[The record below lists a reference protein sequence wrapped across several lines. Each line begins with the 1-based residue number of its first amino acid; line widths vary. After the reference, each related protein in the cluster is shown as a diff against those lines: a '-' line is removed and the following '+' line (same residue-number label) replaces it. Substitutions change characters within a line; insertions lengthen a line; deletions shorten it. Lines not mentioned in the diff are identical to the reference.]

1 MDQIKRKEPWNI
13 GLLAH
18 VDSGKTTL
26 TEQMLYMSGSVKK
39 IGRVDEGNA
48 HTDFME
54 IERRRGIS
62 VRAASAY
69 LSWKGQPVNII
80 DTPGHSDFSSEVQR
94 SIRAMDAAVM
104 VVSAVEGVQ
113 PQTEVFWEALCSSGI
128 PVIFFINKKDRE
140 GADLKRVLKEIEDS
154 FGVALIPSFS
164 GEKRVIAEILCGIN
178 DDLLE
183 KYVEKGPGSIS
194 EEELLGSY
202 LSSFSQR
209 NVFPFVAGAALI
221 GEGVEELL
229 DLIELL
235 ARKKKKVDKEC
246 GLSAVIFKMKHDPQ
260 MGRVAYARLFSGSMK
275 NRDLIYNASNNS
287 YDKAV
292 QIKKVTGAKEID
304 TGEASVG
311 EIAAIYGLSSSR
323 NGDVLGSCSQ
333 IRDEI
338 NITCPSMR
346 VRVVPRSEKDYPVLL
361 DAVNQIS
368 AEDPLIN
375 VIWEQST
382 GELILSVT
390 GRLQIEVIEALLKER
405 TSVDAVIGTPQV
417 IYKERPSRRGT
428 GYVDYTMPKPCWA
441 ILRFEIEPL
450 ETGSGVLFESRVRNE
465 KIFTKYQLQVEQTIP
480 EALRQ
485 GPKGWEVTDIKITLV
500 DGEHHVSHTHPM
512 DFILAT
518 PIGIMDALKN
528 TGTDL
533 MEPMNRFKIT
543 YPEEMSGRVIG
554 EIIGMRGTFDSP
566 LIKKGTVLMEGR
578 YPVAEGIDFPARFS
592 SVTGGRGTIN
602 TFFDGYDLCPP
613 GAGLEVP
620 FRGISPADREKYILH
635 KRGAVL

>member
-235 ARKKKKVDKEC
+235 ARKKKTENREN

>member
-1 MDQIKRKEPWNI
+1 MDQIKGKEPWNI

-18 VDSGKTTL
+18 VDAGKTTL

-69 LSWKGQPVNII
+69 LTWKGQPVNII
-80 DTPGHSDFSSEVQR
+80 DTPGHCDFSSEVQR
-94 SIRAMDAAVM
+94 SIRAMDAAVV

-113 PQTEVFWEALCSSGI
+113 PQTEVFWEALRSSGV
-128 PVIFFINKKDRE
+128 PVMFFINKKDRE
-140 GADLKRVLKEIEDS
+140 GSDVKRVLKEIENS
-154 FGVALIPSFS
+154 FGVVLIPSFI
-164 GEKRVIAEILCGIN
+164 GEKTLTTEILCGVN

-183 KYVEKGPGSIS
+183 KYVEQGPGSIS
-194 EEELLGSY
+194 EEELFESY
-202 LSSFSQR
+202 VSSFFR
-209 NVFPFVAGAALI
+209 RKVFPFVAGAALI
-221 GEGVEELL
+221 GEGVNEFL

-235 ARKKKKVDKEC
+235 ARKKKTGNIET

-275 NRDLIYNASNNS
+275 NRDLIYNASSQS

-304 TGEASVG
+304 TGEASAG
-311 EIAAIYGLSSSR
+311 EIAAIYGLSNSR
-323 NGDVLGSCSQ
+323 NGDVLGSCSHV
-333 IRDEI
+333 RNEI
-338 NITCPSMR
+338 SITCPSMR
-346 VRVVPRSEKDYPVLL
+346 VRVMPRSEKDYPALL
-361 DAVNQIS
+361 EAVNQIS
-368 AEDPLIN
+368 AEDPLMD

-405 TSVDAVIGTPQV
+405 TSIDAVIGPPQV
-417 IYKERPSRRGT
+417 IYKERPSRKGT
-428 GYVDYTMPKPCWA
+428 GYVEYTMPKPCWA
-441 ILRFEIEPL
+441 VLRFEIEPL
-450 ETGSGVLFESRVRNE
+450 ATGSGVVFESRVRNE
-465 KIFTKYQLQVEQTIP
+465 KIYTKYQMQVEQTIP

-485 GPKGWEVTDIKITLV
+485 GPKGWQVTDIKITLA
-500 DGEHHVSHTHPM
+500 DGEHHVAHTHPM

-518 PIGIMDALKN
+518 PIGIMDALIN

-533 MEPMNRFKIT
+533 MEPVNRFRIT

-566 LIKKGTVLMEGR
+566 LIRKGTALMEGR

-592 SVTGGRGTIN
+592 SITGGRGTMN
-602 TFFDGYDLCPP
+602 TFFEGYDLCPP
-613 GAGLEVP
+613 GVGMEVP

>member
-235 ARKKKKVDKEC
+235 ARKKKTENREN

-304 TGEASVG
+304 TGEASAG
-311 EIAAIYGLSSSR
+311 EIAAIYGLSNSR

>member
-304 TGEASVG
+304 TGEASAG
-311 EIAAIYGLSSSR
+311 EIAAIYGLSNSR
-323 NGDVLGSCSQ
+323 NGDVLGSSSQ

-500 DGEHHVSHTHPM
+500 DGEHHLSHTHPM

>member
-235 ARKKKKVDKEC
+235 ARKKKTENREN

-566 LIKKGTVLMEGR
+566 LIKKGTALMEGR
-578 YPVAEGIDFPARFS
+578 YPVSEGIDFPARFS

>member
-235 ARKKKKVDKEC
+235 ARKKKTENREN

-566 LIKKGTVLMEGR
+566 LIKKGTALMEGR